1 MKNYDGVA
9 LLSPVS
15 FGYSRQ
21 SSHSATWFIGRTF
34 QSVIRNAGLKKEDVD
49 GFAVTSFSLGS
60 DSVITL
66 TQQFQITPRG
76 SNNFHLEARRASSHY
91 VELPEPSSVEMRRSL
106 LV

>member
-34 QSVIRNAGLKKEDVD
+34 QSVVHNAGLKKEDVD
-49 GFAVTSFSLGS
+49 IVGKS
-60 DSVITL
+60 
-66 TQQFQITPRG
+66 
-76 SNNFHLEARRASSHY
+76 Y
-91 VELPEPSSVEMRRSL
+91 L
-106 LV
+106 LKNLL